1 MKKHFLK
8 SFALIAMLFSALTV
22 SAGTELFNPATTTIS
37 EVFIAYPDWGPDGV
51 SSATYDANTGVI
63 SVDIK
68 NQLNGQWKGQVKLQ
82 HDITFAAGKKYQ
94 CSMKF
99 RANTAVNG
107 VTLKIDD
114 NTGMIFENQA
124 INIPANEDYVYTSA
138 IVDGAAGNNK
148 IIVFDFGWAPV
159 SQITISNISIQEV
172 EEQGGGESE
181 KPEVGSIDWESID
194 WVEASDNKFKVY
206 SECLTAVINVQQPG
220 WAAERGIYVTV
231 PAGISSCTVNGAID
245 GAGMVL
251 YLSSFTAKE
260 TEVTITHGLGSCT
273 FWVYYADGTEDSG
286 ETPSTPTEVYDV
298 NFALTS
304 NGASAEATSGNAA
317 AAIDN
322 NPGSRWESAQE
333 DPQTWTLDLGQ
344 ARIFN
349 TLEIVW
355 EGAYGKTFTVSVSDD
370 KETWTPVWTVEGQQL
385 AGFPYTQTQT
395 IDKTTARY
403 IQFHGTERG
412 TGYGYSFWEFRVYLA
427 GTSTLTSLEATPAN
441 GLAKVGEG
449 LAINVTA
456 KDQNGKTMANAGEVT
471 YTITPVDA
479 GTITDNVYTPAKIG
493 SATIFAA
500 IGEVKAAAFDV
511 FAYDGE
517 NVALSTDINTSKIMA
532 QSDFAPSG
540 TDAWHAIDGNEGS
553 VWQGSATNGGADDE
567 ASRTYES
574 WFIVDFG
581 AYYDIN
587 LVSINFEGACSQEYT
602 VAFSADNATWSTAYE
617 YVGNAGV
624 YAHTKLIYGNDLQN
638 NTKARYARFKSTKA
652 ATQWGMKMFEFK
664 VFGTP
669 WVAPADD
676 VKPVMGTA
684 ELVSTT
690 FNSAVIAVTATDNE
704 EVGKYHV
711 VSATPEYDKML
722 ASTDGQITVTG
733 LTPST
738 EYTLTITAID
748 LAGNES
754 ENAATVKVTTDKHDE
769 APSSL
774 PMDPTYPD
782 NQVKAVYS
790 ATYNADCNFG
800 EWGSGT
806 QYTQDT
812 YGKKYVTIAGGYF
825 GLIDFVLNCSNMEA
839 LHLDVWTADDMTF
852 RVVPIHGAAEVGVTV
867 SLKGQQWNS
876 VDIQLSE
883 FVGVPNWTN
892 VYQIKIDNASNRT
905 FWLNNI
911 YFYTTQVPDK
921 DEDAPTAVTA
931 TATPS
936 YFSVTIHAQAT
947 DNSGAVVYEVK
958 NGEDVLAS
966 RTGVSAENT
975 DIVVSNLTP
984 NTDYNLTLIAK
995 DESANAAEPVSIAV
1009 KTLEAPAPA
1018 PAPTHAAE
1026 DVYAIYSDAY
1036 TSPVYFIIG
1045 GWGQATVATEGNLA
1059 AEDKAYLLQN
1069 TNYLGWE
1076 INNNQPFD
1084 VSAYNKVHLD
1094 VYALADGSLQF
1105 TPISLATPTNKE
1117 NAQTLTL
1124 KEGWNQIDMDC
1135 ATFEGVEFDKVIQI
1149 KFDGGGNATYFI
1161 DNVYFYKAIV
1171 ETALENN
1178 TINVQTQKIIRNGQ
1192 LIIIRGGVSYDLMGR
1207 IIR

>member
-8 SFALIAMLFSALTV
+8 SFALIAMLFCAISINAESAWCNRVIGHLDPNGVGDKDDKSYVRLTV
-22 SAGTELFNPATTTIS
+22 QDNQDGTISFIVAADPTLPKAAPDVDYVLINPGIGTAGDDATALESQVVKYSVPAGTEKLTVEILWSYSNWGGRYMVQNLEIPLS
-37 EVFIAYPDWGPDGV
+37 EICG
-51 SSATYDANTGVI
+51 
-63 SVDIK
+63 
-68 NQLNGQWKGQVKLQ
+68 
-82 HDITFAAGKKYQ
+82 
-94 CSMKF
+94 
-99 RANTAVNG
+99 
-107 VTLKIDD
+107 
-114 NTGMIFENQA
+114 
-124 INIPANEDYVYTSA
+124 TS
-138 IVDGAAGNNK
+138 
-148 IIVFDFGWAPV
+148 
-159 SQITISNISIQEV
+159 
-172 EEQGGGESE
+172 
-181 KPEVGSIDWESID
+181 
-194 WVEASDNKFKVY
+194 
-206 SECLTAVINVQQPG
+206 
-220 WAAERGIYVTV
+220 
-231 PAGISSCTVNGAID
+231 
-245 GAGMVL
+245 
-251 YLSSFTAKE
+251 
-260 TEVTITHGLGSCT
+260 
-273 FWVYYADGTEDSG
+273 DSG

-304 NGASAEATSGNAA
+304 NGSSAEATSGNAA

-493 SATIFAA
+493 SATIVAA

-517 NVALSTDINTSKIMA
+517 NVALSTDINTSKIVA

-553 VWQGSATNGGADDE
+553 VWQGSATNGGTDDE
-567 ASRTYES
+567 VSRTYDS

-602 VAFSADNATWSTAYE
+602 VAFSADNATWATAYE
-617 YVGNAGV
+617 YVGNAGI
-624 YAHTKLIYGNDLQN
+624 YGHTKLIYGNDLKN
-638 NTKARYARFKSTKA
+638 NTKARYARFHSTKA
-652 ATQWGMKMFEFK
+652 ATQYGMKVYEFK

-690 FNSAVIAVTATDNE
+690 FSSAVIAVTATDNE
-704 EVGKYHV
+704 EVGKYRV
-711 VSATPEYDKML
+711 VSATPEYNKTF
-722 ASTDGQITVTG
+722 APTDGKITVTG
-733 LTPST
+733 LTAST
-738 EYTLTITAID
+738 KYTFTITAVD

-754 ENAATVKVTTDKHDE
+754 GNVATVEVTTDKHDVQPTV
-769 APSSL
+769 APASPTIEEKKVISL
-774 PMDPTYPD
+774 
-782 NQVKAVYS
+782 YS
-790 ATYNADCNFG
+790 DAYATTNNFTAIEYSWNAA
-800 EWGSGT
+800 T
-806 QYTQDT
+806 QYEGLNLDGNEVRYYTNFT
-812 YGKKYVTIAGGYF
+812 YLGWQHINGPINA
-825 GLIDFVLNCSNMEA
+825 LNMEK
-839 LHLDVWTADDMTF
+839 LHLDIWAENTGSLKVTPIYGGDGLTTDDSKGK
-852 RVVPIHGAAEVGVTV
+852 VVE
-867 SLKGQQWNS
+867 LKGQQWNAIEF
-876 VDIQLSE
+876 DLTE
-883 FVGVPNWTN
+883 FVGLDFSSIFQFKFDNPVGGNIFAIDN
-892 VYQIKIDNASNRT
+892 VY
-905 FWLNNI
+905 
-911 YFYTTQVPDK
+911 FYRETEIADT
-921 DEDAPTAVTA
+921 EAPTDVAA
-931 TATPS
+931 TLKSAS
-936 YFSVTIHAQAT
+936 YTSVVITCQAA
-947 DNSGAVVYEVK
+947 DNSGIVSFDIFD
-958 NGEDVLAS
+958 GETKLATSGAESGKPVDVTVA
-966 RTGVSAENT
+966 
-975 DIVVSNLTP
+975 NLEAGKT
-984 NTDYNLTLIAK
+984 YNLSVVAYDFNENKAAAVSVEATTLAL
-995 DESANAAEPVSIAV
+995 PV
-1009 KTLEAPAPA
+1009 PA
-1018 PAPTHAAE
+1018 PAPTQVAE

-1045 GWGQATVATEGNLA
+1045 GWGQATVATEINLA

-1084 VSAYNKVHLD
+1084 VSAYNKFHID
-1094 VYALADGSLQF
+1094 IYALAEGSLQI
-1105 TPISLATPTNKE
+1105 TPISAGPKE
-1117 NAQTLTL
+1117 KLQTLTL

-1149 KFDGGGNATYFI
+1149 KFAEGGSATYFI
-1161 DNVYFYKAIV
+1161 DNVYFYKEIV

-1178 TINVQTQKIIRNGQ
+1178 TIDMQSQKMIRNGQ

-1207 IIR
+1207 VVR